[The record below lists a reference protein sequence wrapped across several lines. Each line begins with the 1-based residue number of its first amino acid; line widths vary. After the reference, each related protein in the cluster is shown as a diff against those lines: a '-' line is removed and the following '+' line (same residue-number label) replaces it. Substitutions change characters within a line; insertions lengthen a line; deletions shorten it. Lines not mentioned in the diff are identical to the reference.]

1 MSHKRTV
8 EKHIISVK
16 NQIVPS
22 SMTKSTLL
30 TGLYPGLMSN
40 FRVCGTLLP
49 DTAQTYVI
57 HCWALL
63 IHRHGQT
70 VPNFS
75 FPSDATDEAKN
86 VYPDEEAVILFG
98 YGMVY
103 KFNTKP
109 GNYNG
114 RHYDVCSRTKRNLY
128 REDALVLGYENKQ
141 GNTSIYF
148 AVQFFVEY

>member
-8 EKHIISVK
+8 EKHILSVK
-16 NQIVPS
+16 S
-22 SMTKSTLL
+22 SFTTTQLTSTLL

-49 DTAQTYVI
+49 TESNVSSVY
-57 HCWALL
+57 CWLLL

-70 VPNFS
+70 LPS
-75 FPSDATDEAKN
+75 ITFPSNSSDEVKN
-86 VYPDEEAVILFG
+86 GYGDEEAVILFG
-98 YGMVY
+98 YGSLFY
-103 KFNTKP
+103 KNTFP
-109 GNYNG
+109 GKYNG

-128 REDALVLGYENKQ
+128 REDALVMAYKDRG
-141 GNTSIYF
+141 SSAAIYM